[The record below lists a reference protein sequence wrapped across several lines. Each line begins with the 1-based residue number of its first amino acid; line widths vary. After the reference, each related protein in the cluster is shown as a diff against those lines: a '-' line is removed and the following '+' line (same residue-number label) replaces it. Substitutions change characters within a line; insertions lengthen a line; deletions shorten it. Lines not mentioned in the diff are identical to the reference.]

1 MVKNVEIRHT
11 NNSTNREKVKR
22 FFYLY
27 LFNFNA
33 NSKKA
38 NTLLNKS
45 VAK

>member
-1 MVKNVEIRHT
+1 MVKNVEIRNT
-11 NNSTNREKVKR
+11 NKSTDEKVKR

-38 NTLLNKS
+38 DTLLNKR